1 MAGLGEEKK
10 AMRIFTVAL
19 VALMFAM
26 GAAARPKDEA
36 PQYKTAEAKHFTT
49 AEGVELSPAF
59 VDYFYAELRNEL
71 TKGKLVKEVIGE
83 GEAVEDA
90 DAPKSLVISGSVTE
104 YKKGN
109 VVKSALIG
117 FGAGFKSLKMDAD
130 VVRRSDKQSLC
141 VIHVHVKV
149 DPRWNEKVMAKGAAH
164 EMVKEMKKALAEGPK
179 TATAEAA
186 KPS

>member
-1 MAGLGEEKK
+1 
-10 AMRIFTVAL
+10 MRIYTVAL

-71 TKGKLVKEVIGE
+71 TKAKGGKEVIGE

-90 DAPKSLVISGSVTE
+90 DAPKSLVIGGAFTE
-104 YKKGN
+104 SKKG
-109 VVKSALIG
+109 VEVKSALIG
-117 FGAGFKSLKMDAD
+117 FGAGVRVRNMD
-130 VVRRSDKQSLC
+130 
-141 VIHVHVKV
+141 
-149 DPRWNEKVMAKGAAH
+149 
-164 EMVKEMKKALAEGPK
+164 
-179 TATAEAA
+179 
-186 KPS
+186 

>member
-1 MAGLGEEKK
+1 MRRFVAAIVFAGLFVS
-10 AMRIFTVAL
+10 AN
-19 VALMFAM
+19 
-26 GAAARPKDEA
+26 AARPKDQA
-36 PQYKTAEAKHFTT
+36 PLYKNAEAKHFTT

-71 TKGKLVKEVIGE
+71 TKAKLVNEVVGE
-83 GEAVEDA
+83 GEAVDDA
-90 DAPKSLVISGSVTE
+90 DAAKSLVISGTITE
-104 YKKGN
+104 YKKGS

-130 VVRRSDKQSLC
+130 VIRRSDKQNLC
-141 VIHVHVKV
+141 AIQVHVKV

-164 EMVKEMKKALAEGPK
+164 ELVKEMKKALSEGGKPAAAE
-179 TATAEAA
+179 TT

>member
-1 MAGLGEEKK
+1 
-10 AMRIFTVAL
+10 MRIFTVAL
-19 VALMFAM
+19 IAATFAI
-26 GAAARPKDEA
+26 GASAAPKDET
-36 PQYKTAEAKHFTT
+36 PQFKTAEAKHFTT

-71 TKGKLVKEVIGE
+71 TKSKLVKEVIGE
-83 GEAVEDA
+83 GETVEDA
-90 DAPKSLVISGSVTE
+90 DAPHSLVISGTVTE
-104 YKKGN
+104 FKKGS

-130 VVRRSDKQSLC
+130 VARRSDKQNLC
-141 VIHVHVKV
+141 VIHVHVKI

-164 EMVKEMKKALAEGPK
+164 EMVKEMKKALAEASK
-179 TATAEAA
+179 TATADAT

>member
-1 MAGLGEEKK
+1 
-10 AMRIFTVAL
+10 MRIFTVMLIA
-19 VALMFAM
+19 ATFAI
-26 GAAARPKDEA
+26 GAKAASKDETL
-36 PQYKTAEAKHFTT
+36 PYKIAEARHFAT

-71 TKGKLVKEVIGE
+71 AKAKVVKEVIGE
-83 GEAVEDA
+83 GETVDDSDA
-90 DAPKSLVISGSVTE
+90 ASALVISGTITE
-104 YKKGN
+104 FKKGS

-130 VVRRSDKQSLC
+130 VVRRSDKQNLC

-164 EMVKEMKKALAEGPK
+164 EMVKEIKKALAESAKAPTG
-179 TATAEAA
+179 T

>member
-1 MAGLGEEKK
+1 
-10 AMRIFTVAL
+10 MRMFTVAV

-59 VDYFYAELRNEL
+59 ADYFYAELRNEL

-83 GEAVEDA
+83 GESVEDA
-90 DAPKSLVISGSVTE
+90 DAPKSLVISGTITE
-104 YKKGN
+104 FKKGS

-130 VVRRSDKQSLC
+130 VIRRSDKQNLC
-141 VIHVHVKV
+141 TIQVHVKV
-149 DPRWNEKVMAKGAAH
+149 DPRWNEKIMAKGAAH
-164 EMVKEMKKALAEGPK
+164 EMVKEMKKALAEGAK
-179 TATAEAA
+179 TTTAEAT
-186 KPS
+186 KPL

>member
-1 MAGLGEEKK
+1 
-10 AMRIFTVAL
+10 MRIFTVAR

-36 PQYKTAEAKHFTT
+36 PLYKTAEAKHFTT

-71 TKGKLVKEVIGE
+71 TKAKLVKEVVGE
-83 GEAVEDA
+83 GEAMEEA
-90 DAPKSLVISGSVTE
+90 DAPNSLVISGTITE

-117 FGAGFKSLKMDAD
+117 FGTGMRSLKMDAD
-130 VVRRSDKQSLC
+130 VVRRSDKQNLC
-141 VIHVHVKV
+141 VLHVHVKI
-149 DPRWNEKVMAKGAAH
+149 DPRWDEKIMAKGAAH
-164 EMVKEMKKALAEGPK
+164 QLVKEMKKALAEGTK
-179 TATAEAA
+179 A
-186 KPS
+186 S

>member
-1 MAGLGEEKK
+1 
-10 AMRIFTVAL
+10 MRIFTVML
-19 VALMFAM
+19 VAATFAI
-26 GAAARPKDEA
+26 GATAAPKDET
-36 PQYKTAEAKHFTT
+36 PQYKSAEAKHFTT

-71 TKGKLVKEVIGE
+71 AKAKLVKEVIGE
-83 GEAVEDA
+83 GETVDDA
-90 DAPKSLVISGSVTE
+90 DAARSLVISGTITE
-104 YKKGN
+104 FKKGS

-130 VVRRSDKQSLC
+130 VVRRSDKQNIC

-164 EMVKEMKKALAEGPK
+164 EMVKEMKKALAEGAK
-179 TATAEAA
+179 TSAHEGTN
-186 KPS
+186 PS